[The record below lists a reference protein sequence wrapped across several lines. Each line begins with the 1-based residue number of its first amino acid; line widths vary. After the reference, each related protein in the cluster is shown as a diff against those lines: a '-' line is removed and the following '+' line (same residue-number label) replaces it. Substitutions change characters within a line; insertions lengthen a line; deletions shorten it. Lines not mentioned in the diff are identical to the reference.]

1 MEDDLWKALNEQAI
15 ADGVVLPS
23 SMKAIMDTWTLQM
36 GYPVV
41 SVVRNYES
49 NSALI
54 SQVNLYLKLNFSNI
68 HAVLFLNAKERFL
81 LRKSEMPSND
91 THVYRW
97 WIPLSYATE
106 SNPNERNVDWLSDEE
121 QSKSISVQGSNN
133 NQWVLFNIDQKSMY
147 QK

>member
-81 LRKSEMPSND
+81 LRKSEKPLND